1 MYTHTHIH
9 IHMCRYICIVV
20 ISLHAKNWAAECLQ
34 EPTSTHIDIQKM
46 PHLATSTLEH
56 PWTWGAEAN
65 MYTIREVDANDK
77 ANFILSPNLF
87 EVAKSKGWSLGKAG
101 VTMVDVG

>member
-1 MYTHTHIH
+1 
-9 IHMCRYICIVV
+9 
-20 ISLHAKNWAAECLQ
+20 
-34 EPTSTHIDIQKM
+34 
-46 PHLATSTLEH
+46 
-56 PWTWGAEAN
+56 